1 MKTMR
6 GVLTVLAL
14 SVASLCVFACGR
26 PLALD
31 GQGFIPW
38 GDSMVRQSVIAKSLE
53 KELRICLE
61 GSMNSSDLARV
72 RLWTQRAAL
81 TWLRVGKVIDN
92 RVTGKVA
99 FSCEKPQMTLKL
111 RQGSGTSFASPSV
124 ATIYL
129 TRPYGTWTHEFGHA
143 LAGLSDTYSGRT
155 AGVCVSGQ
163 PQSLMCWGAYG
174 PRANPDQWSSLWVDD
189 VNGFQ
194 SNYRKLFGRELTPPE
209 WAASVNLEAPLDVN
223 KPWPGYQLS
232 SRNEDLS
239 AVLIDE
245 RLETSII
252 DYSEDTDSIDL

>member
-1 MKTMR
+1 MTTMR
-6 GVLTVLAL
+6 CLRGLVALTW
-14 SVASLCVFACGR
+14 ASFLVMACGR
-26 PLALD
+26 PLELE
-31 GQGFIPW
+31 GQGFISW

-53 KELRICLE
+53 KELRVCLE
-61 GSMNSSDLARV
+61 GSMNSADLTRV
-72 RLWTQRAAL
+72 RLWTKKAAL

-92 RVTGKVA
+92 RVSGQVS
-99 FSCEKPQMTLKL
+99 FSCDKPHMTLKL
-111 RQGSGTSFASPSV
+111 RQGGGTSYASPSV

-194 SNYRKLFGRELTPPE
+194 SNYRKLFGRELTPPT
-209 WAASVNLEAPLDVN
+209 WAPGANLEAPLDVN
-223 KPWPGYQLS
+223 QPWPGYQVAT
-232 SRNEDLS
+232 RDEDMTGIL
-239 AVLIDE
+239 LDE
-245 RLETSII
+245 RLETSVI